1 MNKECIVVGMTILST
16 VNQAVSVESVVAVGQ
31 IG

>member
-1 MNKECIVVGMTILST
+1 MNKECIVVGMTILSA

>member
-1 MNKECIVVGMTILST
+1 MNNECIVVGMTILSA
-16 VNQAVSVESVVAVGQ
+16 VNHAVSVESVVAVGQ

>member
-16 VNQAVSVESVVAVGQ
+16 VNRAVSVESVVAVGQ